1 MLTFKNVQFFR
12 QGVCHRDRGVSRLIR
27 KLRLGSGLILFS
39 YVTLHL
45 INHAAGLW
53 SLQAM
58 NVVRDLVHAPW
69 WSPPGTLLLYGAMLV
84 HVLLAF
90 YAIYQRRR
98 FRISPTEAVQL
109 SLGLTIPL
117 MLVGHILGTRV
128 AFNFFDVKV
137 DYMSVLLVQWHVDP
151 WVGVRQVAVTL
162 AAWAHGCIGLYHWL
176 HLKAWYRQW
185 QHALNVLALL
195 LPTLALI
202 GAWQGAKRARM
213 LAADPAWFEAFKAR
227 IQWPDGAE
235 QAAMAYMADY
245 FVIGFLSLLACTLGL
260 RAMRSKWESRRG
272 MVRMTYDDGMSIQ
285 FPPGRTILE
294 ASHAADI
301 PHANVCGGRG
311 RCSTCR
317 VRITRGAENLSPPSA
332 EERNLLERV
341 RAGVQ
346 VRLACQARPT
356 GGSIDVMRLFPVS
369 AGAEEGHARPG
380 YLQGEELE
388 IAILFADLRAFTRM
402 SEKMLPYDVVFLLNR
417 YFDCMGEAVTTSGGQ
432 LDKFIGDGVMALFG
446 IESGPEAGSRAALAA
461 ARQMSLRMAELNR
474 ALAHDLDEPLRI
486 GIGIHCGPTIV
497 GKMGYGAA
505 TSVTAIGDTVNTA
518 SRLETQTKEYG
529 AELVVSEWTVERSG
543 LDLSDF
549 SRREV
554 TIRGRSESM
563 TVYVAPSAREL
574 PE

>member
-1 MLTFKNVQFFR
+1 
-12 QGVCHRDRGVSRLIR
+12 LIR

-58 NVVRDLVHAPW
+58 NVVRDLIHAPW
-69 WSPPGTLLLYGAMLV
+69 WSLPGTVLLYGAMLV

-98 FRISPTEAVQL
+98 FKLSLTEGVQL
-109 SLGLTIPL
+109 FLGLTIPIIL
-117 MLVGHILGTRV
+117 AGHILGTRV
-128 AFNFFDVKV
+128 AFELFDVKV
-137 DYMSVLLVQWHVDP
+137 DYLSVLLVQWYVDP
-151 WVGVRQVAVTL
+151 WIGVRQVAVTL

-176 HLKAWYRQW
+176 HLKPWYGRW
-185 QHALNVLALL
+185 QHLLNALALL
-195 LPTLALI
+195 VPTLALV
-202 GAWQGAKRARM
+202 GTWQGAKRALM
-213 LAADPAWFEAFKAR
+213 LAAEPAWFEAFKAR
-227 IQWPDGAE
+227 IHWPDATE
-235 QAAMAYMADY
+235 QAAMAHTADY
-245 FVIGFLSLLACTLGL
+245 FVLGFLALLACVLGMRL
-260 RAMRSKWESRRG
+260 ARAKWESWRG
-272 MVRMTYDDGMSIQ
+272 MVRMTYDDGQSIQ

-294 ASHAADI
+294 ASRAADI
-301 PHANVCGGRG
+301 PHASVCGGRG

-317 VRITRGAENLSPPSA
+317 VRITRGAENLSPASA

-346 VRLACQARPT
+346 VRLACQARTT
-356 GGSIDVMRLFPVS
+356 GGSVDVMRLLPVS
-369 AGAEEGHARPG
+369 AGAEEGHAKPG

-388 IAILFADLRAFTRM
+388 IAILFADLRAFTRL
-402 SEKMLPYDVVFLLNR
+402 SEKKLPYDVVFLLNR
-417 YFDCMGEAVTTSGGQ
+417 YFDCMGEAVAKSGGH

-497 GKMGYGAA
+497 GKMGYGAT

-529 AELVVSEWTVERSG
+529 AELVVSDWTVKRSG

-549 SRREV
+549 SKREV
-554 TIRGRSESM
+554 TIRGRSEPM